1 MSAASTAVLAP
12 LARSLP
18 PAPSPTLDRY
28 LDAALRC
35 FTRYGITRTTAAD
48 VAAELGVTRAT
59 VYRHGGSV
67 EALARALFVR
77 ELHRLL
83 TRIPAHIGTEPDAD
97 TVVAIVTL
105 VAESARA
112 HPVLAKLLADEPER
126 ARSMLLSDLES
137 IVAQTEPFLAPLLA
151 LVAPSSC
158 ARTLTGWLVRT
169 VVVVLLAPVP
179 GDLRAYLDL
188 TVRPVLVT
196 ASASSPIP
204 TEEASP

>member
-1 MSAASTAVLAP
+1 MSAASTVVLAP
-12 LARSLP
+12 LAESLP
-18 PAPSPTLDRY
+18 PAPPPALDRY

-35 FTRYGITRTTAAD
+35 FARYGITRTTAAD

-67 EALARALFVR
+67 DALARALFVR

-83 TRIPAHIGTEPDAD
+83 TRIPAHIGAQPDAD
-97 TVVAIVTL
+97 TVVAIVAL
-105 VAESARA
+105 ISESARA

-137 IVAQTEPFLAPLLA
+137 IVVQTEPFLAPLLA

-169 VVVVLLAPVP
+169 VVVLLLAPVP
-179 GDLRAYLDL
+179 VDLRAYLDV
-188 TVRPVLVT
+188 TVRPVLVA
-196 ASASSPIP
+196 ASASSPTP